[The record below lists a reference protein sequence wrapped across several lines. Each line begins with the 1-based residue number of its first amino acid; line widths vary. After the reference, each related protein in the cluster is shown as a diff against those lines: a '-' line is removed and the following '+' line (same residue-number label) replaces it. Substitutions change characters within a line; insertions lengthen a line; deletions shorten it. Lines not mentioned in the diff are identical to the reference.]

1 MTFIF
6 LYSIHH
12 ECYAEPM
19 FSTDIVKNSQEIS
32 DNTAFKL
39 TLNDVE
45 NKFENLNIK
54 SSYDDLNKLLAKPC
68 KNDFYLLV
76 LADFDALSLT
86 LTNDP
91 ETIKK
96 FKYKVSSNENRF
108 K

>member
-1 MTFIF
+1 MIKLFTEKISFEDSLKLWDNFRFEIDTIF
-6 LYSIHH
+6 KKWAVGSTVGENSIYRVHKKH
-12 ECYAEPM
+12 TQY
-19 FSTDIVKNSQEIS
+19 
-32 DNTAFKL
+32 
-39 TLNDVE
+39 
-45 NKFENLNIK
+45 
-54 SSYDDLNKLLAKPC
+54 

-76 LADFDALSLT
+76 LVDFDALSLT